1 MVRER
6 QVSPGA
12 YMPSVAVFDYTL
24 TSPMCTTYRILTAMS
39 MLVRSATIQLRVTPL
54 IKAASERVL
63 WGIGLNMSEAVEL
76 FLRRVIV
83 DQKIP
88 FELIAL
94 ETTEIGILPES
105 FSAGERVQLEAPT
118 DISDAA
124 RPSRSASNTRAAK
137 KEFKKFLGTLASGK
151 KSTQKEPKNTA

>member
-1 MVRER
+1 
-6 QVSPGA
+6 
-12 YMPSVAVFDYTL
+12 
-24 TSPMCTTYRILTAMS
+24 

-94 ETTEIGILPES
+94 ETREIDLLPAAL
-105 FSAGERVQLEAPT
+105 SAGKGVRLEEHAGS
-118 DISDAA
+118 SDTT
-124 RPSRSASNTRAAK
+124 RSSKAASNTRAANK
-137 KEFKKFLGTLASGK
+137 KFKKFLGTPASGK
-151 KSTQKEPKNTA
+151 KNAKKELKNSA